1 MRGSRKFVSILLGLT
16 ALFCIGAVVGS
27 YWTNIPV
34 YAAIA
39 AVCVALVL
47 FGLWF
52 YYGHEKV
59 DDTEDSSEESD
70 K

>member
-1 MRGSRKFVSILLGLT
+1 MRGSRKFVSILLGLA
-16 ALFCIGAVVGS
+16 ALFCIGGVIGS
-27 YWTNIPV
+27 YFPNIPI
-34 YAAIA
+34 YATIA

-52 YYGHEKV
+52 FYGHEKEYV
-59 DDTEDSSEESD
+59 EDEESD

>member
-1 MRGSRKFVSILLGLT
+1 MRGSRKFISILLGLT
-16 ALFCIGAVVGS
+16 ALFCIGAVLGS
-27 YWTNIPV
+27 YMPNIPI
-34 YAAIA
+34 YATIA

-52 YYGHEKV
+52 YYGHQKEYI
-59 DDTEDSSEESD
+59 EDEESE

>member
-1 MRGSRKFVSILLGLT
+1 MKFTRKLASILLGLA

-27 YWTNIPV
+27 HLPNIPV

-39 AVCVALVL
+39 AVCVALVI

-52 YYGHEKV
+52 YYGHQKEYV
-59 DDTEDSSEESD
+59 EEDGSQQ
-70 K
+70 